1 MENIAEKTFAEL
13 KEDISTYV
21 ELRLELLKLNTYERV
36 AKTMAVFSYGIIL
49 VLLAFF
55 AILFLFLALGFFLGE
70 LLGSMAL
77 GFVLVVGMYLLLFG
91 ITMFF
96 RGKITSKVTNEI
108 ITAMMNKD
116 EKDDDDKEEEDDKDD
131 EDDKEED
138 EKDDDDKEEEDE
150 KDDDDKEEDEKDD
163 EDGDEDDDDGED

>member
-1 MENIAEKTFAEL
+1 MLI
-13 KEDISTYV
+13 I
-21 ELRLELLKLNTYERV
+21 LL
-36 AKTMAVFSYGIIL
+36 SL

-96 RGKITSKVTNEI
+96 KRKITSKVMNEI
-108 ITAMMNKD
+108 ITAMMSKD
-116 EKDDDDKEEEDDKDD
+116 EKDNEETTDPAGHV
-131 EDDKEED
+131 
-138 EKDDDDKEEEDE
+138 
-150 KDDDDKEEDEKDD
+150 
-163 EDGDEDDDDGED
+163 DGGTAPGA

>member
-36 AKTMAVFSYGIIL
+36 AKTMAVFSYGIVL

-77 GFVLVVGMYLLLFG
+77 GFVLVISCSV
-91 ITMFF
+91 
-96 RGKITSKVTNEI
+96 
-108 ITAMMNKD
+108 
-116 EKDDDDKEEEDDKDD
+116 
-131 EDDKEED
+131 
-138 EKDDDDKEEEDE
+138 
-150 KDDDDKEEDEKDD
+150 
-163 EDGDEDDDDGED
+163 

>member
-36 AKTMAVFSYGIIL
+36 AKTMAVFSYGIVL

-77 GFVLVVGMYLLLFG
+77 LFG

-96 RGKITSKVTNEI
+96 KRKITSKVMNEI
-108 ITAMMNKD
+108 ITAMMSKD
-116 EKDDDDKEEEDDKDD
+116 EKDNEETTDPAGHV
-131 EDDKEED
+131 
-138 EKDDDDKEEEDE
+138 
-150 KDDDDKEEDEKDD
+150 
-163 EDGDEDDDDGED
+163 DGGTAPGA

>member
-1 MENIAEKTFAEL
+1 MKF
-13 KEDISTYV
+13 
-21 ELRLELLKLNTYERV
+21 
-36 AKTMAVFSYGIIL
+36 L

-96 RGKITSKVTNEI
+96 KRKITSKVMNEI
-108 ITAMMNKD
+108 ITAMMSKD
-116 EKDDDDKEEEDDKDD
+116 EKDNEETTDPAGYV
-131 EDDKEED
+131 
-138 EKDDDDKEEEDE
+138 
-150 KDDDDKEEDEKDD
+150 
-163 EDGDEDDDDGED
+163 DGGTAPGA

>member
-36 AKTMAVFSYGIIL
+36 AKTMAVFSYGIVL

-70 LLGSMAL
+70 LLG
-77 GFVLVVGMYLLLFG
+77 FVLVVGMYLLLFG

-96 RGKITSKVTNEI
+96 KRKITSKVMNEI
-108 ITAMMNKD
+108 ITAMMSKD
-116 EKDDDDKEEEDDKDD
+116 EKDNEETTDPAGHV
-131 EDDKEED
+131 
-138 EKDDDDKEEEDE
+138 
-150 KDDDDKEEDEKDD
+150 
-163 EDGDEDDDDGED
+163 DGGTAPGA

>member
-36 AKTMAVFSYGIIL
+36 AKTMAVFSYGIVLI
-49 VLLAFF
+49 LLAFF
-55 AILFLFLALGFFLGE
+55 TILFLFLALGFFLGE

-91 ITMFF
+91 IIIFF
-96 RGKITSKVTNEI
+96 KKNITSKVMNEI
-108 ITAMMNKD
+108 IIAIMSKD
-116 EKDDDDKEEEDDKDD
+116 EKDNEETAAPAGHI
-131 EDDKEED
+131 
-138 EKDDDDKEEEDE
+138 
-150 KDDDDKEEDEKDD
+150 
-163 EDGDEDDDDGED
+163 DGRTTPGA

>member
-36 AKTMAVFSYGIIL
+36 AKTMAVFSYGIVL

-96 RGKITSKVTNEI
+96 KRKITSKVMNEI
-108 ITAMMNKD
+108 ITAMMSKD
-116 EKDDDDKEEEDDKDD
+116 EKDNEETTDPAGHVDGGTARERAAASFRWPRQFSRADHPSCREDSSGGCGSARK
-131 EDDKEED
+131 
-138 EKDDDDKEEEDE
+138 
-150 KDDDDKEEDEKDD
+150 
-163 EDGDEDDDDGED
+163 

>member
-36 AKTMAVFSYGIIL
+36 AKTMAVFSYGIVL

-96 RGKITSKVTNEI
+96 KRKITSNEI
-108 ITAMMNKD
+108 ITAMMSKD
-116 EKDDDDKEEEDDKDD
+116 EKDNEETTDPAGHV
-131 EDDKEED
+131 
-138 EKDDDDKEEEDE
+138 
-150 KDDDDKEEDEKDD
+150 
-163 EDGDEDDDDGED
+163 DGGTAPGA

>member
-36 AKTMAVFSYGIIL
+36 AKTMAVFSYGIVL

-108 ITAMMNKD
+108 TTAMMSKD
-116 EKDDDDKEEEDDKDD
+116 EKDDEEATHSA
-131 EDDKEED
+131 
-138 EKDDDDKEEEDE
+138 
-150 KDDDDKEEDEKDD
+150 
-163 EDGDEDDDDGED
+163 GNINGGTATGA

>member
-36 AKTMAVFSYGIIL
+36 AKTMAVFSYGIVL

-55 AILFLFLALGFFLGE
+55 AILFLFL
-70 LLGSMAL
+70 AL

-96 RGKITSKVTNEI
+96 KRKITSKVMNEI
-108 ITAMMNKD
+108 ITAMMSKD
-116 EKDDDDKEEEDDKDD
+116 EKDNEETTDPAGHV
-131 EDDKEED
+131 
-138 EKDDDDKEEEDE
+138 
-150 KDDDDKEEDEKDD
+150 
-163 EDGDEDDDDGED
+163 DGGTAPGA